1 MCTKHYGIIRNNQPT
16 KYKPRKC
23 SLNSQFEIDGE
34 LSADCK
40 YMDFS
45 ACEIDEQG
53 DHDQFEEK
61 KARGDTILGCRD
73 PFNMIM
79 RKAGGEFL
87 VR

>member
-1 MCTKHYGIIRNNQPT
+1 MGFSTC
-16 KYKPRKC
+16 
-23 SLNSQFEIDGE
+23 EIDGE
-34 LSADCK
+34 LSGDCK

-53 DHDQFEEK
+53 DYDQFEEK

-79 RKAGGEFL
+79 RKAGREFL

>member
-1 MCTKHYGIIRNNQPT
+1 MQIVNIWI
-16 KYKPRKC
+16 
-23 SLNSQFEIDGE
+23 SLHVKLMSKEIMIN
-34 LSADCK
+34 LK
-40 YMDFS
+40 K
-45 ACEIDEQG
+45 
-53 DHDQFEEK
+53 K